1 MIVTAHQPNFMPG
14 KSVTDKIAASD
25 GLIWMDW
32 CQYEKGGYTNRN
44 KLPNGNWLTVPLQKH
59 PLHTRIVD
67 IKITSDD
74 LWRIRLINSIRNT
87 YQHLAQDDKLF
98 EVVRRRLS
106 HLTAL
111 NYHLFWMMWHTI
123 GNKTPE
129 VQCQSWLQPSGN
141 ASEQIAHMVKQMGGT
156 VYLSGPS
163 GKKYLDEMPFLDRGI
178 VVQYWQHEGPNPS
191 ILERYAECQ
200 LSS

>member
-1 MIVTAHQPNFMPG
+1 MPG

-44 KLPNGNWLTVPLQKH
+44 RLPNGTWLTVPLQKH
-59 PLHTRIVD
+59 PTQTRIMD
-67 IKITSDD
+67 IKITQEDA
-74 LWRIRLINSIRNT
+74 WRIRLINLIRNT
-87 YQHLAQDDKLF
+87 YPHLLKDDKLF
-98 EVVRRRLS
+98 EILRSPFV

-111 NYHLFWMMWHTI
+111 NYHLFWMMWYAI
-123 GNKTPE
+123 GNITPE
-129 VQCQSWLQPSGN
+129 VQCQSWMQPKGN
-141 ASEQIAHMVKQMGGT
+141 ISEQHAVMVEQMGGT

-163 GKKYLDEMPFLDRGI
+163 GKKYLDETPFLERGI
-178 VVQYWQHEGPNPS
+178 VVQYWQHQGPNPS
-191 ILERYAECQ
+191 LLERYAECR